1 MASEARRGGSETSLF
16 AGRSAEL
23 RASAWAGQTLGQC
36 GLDLAVLEVLGD
48 QGAWRS
54 RCSEIEVLGDRGA
67 AREIEVLQE
76 IEVLGDRGGAR
87 DRGARRSRRCERGE
101 IGIWLQRAHSFG
113 VDGGL
118 GVGVGVSGLGEG
130 EAGEDTHGLILPPHC
145 SRRKPVIQFNSSQVN
160 EQTPSAW
167 ARRWA

>member
-67 AREIEVLQE
+67 RRPRCCER
-76 IEVLGDRGGAR
+76 DRGAAR
-87 DRGARRSRRCERGE
+87 DRGARRSRWCERSKCSE
-101 IGIWLQRAHSFG
+101 IEAVRERRDRNLAPAGTQLRSGRRLRSRSRSIRLRRRRGGGGHSWTHPPASLQ
-113 VDGGL
+113 
-118 GVGVGVSGLGEG
+118 
-130 EAGEDTHGLILPPHC
+130 PPQTC
-145 SRRKPVIQFNSSQVN
+145 DSIQFKSSQ
-160 EQTPSAW
+160 
-167 ARRWA
+167 